1 MTRTVFAADLFV
13 PTPHSTTEEKSRF
26 CAAFVRFVLRGF
38 DRKLFKPDFYRRL
51 SNIFG
56 HIANYDADG
65 FWEVWFSTPAKQQW
79 FIRCIHEHVPVG
91 DPRFCWSDVER
102 ELKSWAATEAKA
114 VEAMLRE
121 NERNAKKAAKAESDR
136 RAALAKKTHQ
146 KFRVVAKSTNL
157 GGFGLRQYILAPLT
171 APPGRSSGAT
181 CTPGKEG
188 KSSTF
193 RWSTANP
200 TGAVSPESNARSG
213 CRTVSPYKGKS
224 CE

>member
-1 MTRTVFAADLFV
+1 MLTAFG
-13 PTPHSTTEEKSRF
+13 KS
-26 CAAFVRFVLRGF
+26 GS
-38 DRKLFKPDFYRRL
+38 PRL
-51 SNIFG
+51 SNN
-56 HIANYDADG
+56 ASSSAA
-65 FWEVWFSTPAKQQW
+65 STSMFPSAT
-79 FIRCIHEHVPVG
+79 RTSAGPN
-91 DPRFCWSDVER
+91 VER

-157 GGFGLRQYILAPLT
+157 GGFGLRQYILRALT

-188 KSSTF
+188 KSLTF
-193 RWSTANP
+193 RWSTASQ
-200 TGAVSPESNARSG
+200 TGAVSPEFECPERMPD
-213 CRTVSPYKGKS
+213 CQPV
-224 CE
+224 